1 MHRLRQ
7 PSSERSGVSGGGFWR
22 RCDPF
27 EARHSSLEYSLL
39 LPTPPGPCSCS
50 AGSSEHP
57 HPLGHSVRMLA
68 ARSVSSHKGL
78 DAATQSWLRGK
89 IMLKASHLKEI
100 MKILHHPISSGQIC
114 FLKKEKK
121 KKATFKCGVVVFLPG
136 ILRTVRNT
144 WSGEHQ
150 LKTCRT
156 PEQGWASTGV

>member
-1 MHRLRQ
+1 MHRLWQ

-22 RCDPF
+22 RCDHF
-27 EARHSSLEYSLL
+27 EACHSSLEYSLL
-39 LPTPPGPCSCS
+39 LSPPGPCSCS

-57 HPLGHSVRMLA
+57 DPLGHSMCMLLVH
-68 ARSVSSHKGL
+68 SVSSHKGL

-89 IMLKASHLKEI
+89 IMLKSSHLKEI
-100 MKILHHPISSGQIC
+100 IKISHHPSFSGQMH
-114 FLKKEKK
+114 FLIIFF
-121 KKATFKCGVVVFLPG
+121 KATFKCGVVVFLPG

-156 PEQGWASTGV
+156 PEQGWASPGV